1 MKYCTNCG
9 NKISVENK
17 FCPNCGT
24 KNEIPH
30 NSTNKID
37 ESIEKVVNDVNAVK
51 KEFSES
57 KYINQTKEITKN
69 TFGSIKEF
77 SILILGYIGLF
88 ITTIQLT
95 NFYFFDKSWGI
106 ADAYHHHFPNKF
118 NLNEF
123 PFFVSEIL
131 IVILSIIFMFI
142 LGKRKKWLLF
152 ISSFYSVVFL
162 FTSIETIN
170 SSSNRKE
177 QENIE
182 IIQTNIINDEKIS
195 ANYNYKDN
203 NYSYSFNNDENGYN
217 KNLKIYRNNELFFE
231 YDFKE
236 IEPYVGKVGK
246 IENDYFFN
254 NYFYFECPFTE
265 KTEYGYGLD
274 HYVLIDLIT
283 KEKFILKN
291 MIYQDTDRF
300 SWRLTNL
307 KDFKDINSEVYDIFL
322 SKKP

>member
-9 NKISVENK
+9 NKISEENK

-24 KNEIPH
+24 KNDIAY

-37 ESIEKVVNDVNAVK
+37 ENIEKVVKEVSAVK

-57 KYINQTKEITKN
+57 KYINQTKEVTKN
-69 TFGSIKEF
+69 SLDTLKKF

-88 ITTIQLT
+88 ITTIQLI
-95 NFYFFDKSWGI
+95 NFYAFDKDWYI

-118 NLNEF
+118 NFGEF
-123 PFFVSEIL
+123 PFFISEIL
-131 IVILSIIFMFI
+131 IIILSIIFMFL

-152 ISSFYSVVFL
+152 IASFYSIVFL
-162 FTSIETIN
+162 FTSIKTIN
-170 SSSNRKE
+170 SSTNKKE
-177 QENIE
+177 QENLE
-182 IIQTNIINDEKIS
+182 INETNIQKEEKLS
-195 ANYNYKDN
+195 ANYNYKEN
-203 NYSYSFNNDENGYN
+203 NYSYSFNNDKNGYN

-231 YDFKE
+231 YDFEE
-236 IEPYVGKVGK
+236 IEPYVGKVEK

-265 KTEYGYGLD
+265 RTEYGYGLD
-274 HYVLIDLIT
+274 YFVLIDLIT

-291 MIYQDTDRF
+291 MIWQDTDRI
-300 SWRLTNL
+300 SWRYTNL
-307 KDFKDINSEVYDIFL
+307 KDFKDLNSEVYDIFL